1 MDGRIDNRQQSSG
14 LNKKVVAQ
22 PECAI
27 FLIKSNADL
36 MSDNVLD

>member
-1 MDGRIDNRQQSSG
+1 MDGRVDNRQQSRD

-22 PECAI
+22 PECAN

-36 MSDNVLD
+36 VPDNALD

>member
-1 MDGRIDNRQQSSG
+1 MDGRIDNRQESRD
-14 LNKKVVAQ
+14 LNKKVVAH

-36 MSDNVLD
+36 MPDNALD